1 MYTCTCTYTWTANL
15 CYLLNTH
22 ILHVIHLK
30 REHVLLIVPIFL
42 PFNPLPSLSSW
53 IWFVVVLTVFG
64 WVLIVPVYIW
74 CPTCTSLRDAVRI
87 LVVSVRDILLGDYF
101 RGFRLFFFFF
111 GVSYTDKWG
120 YVYFAALKC
129 LAGDYDKGSAW
140 LMWFCVG
147 DEDHCNGSSPLLP
160 WPHVTWP
167 CSESWNQ
174 GPDANSWL
182 PDYFKSPRPSA
193 CNYKPSVIG

>member
-1 MYTCTCTYTWTANL
+1 MDSKPSLPAEHTHTT
-15 CYLLNTH
+15 LNTPEARTC
-22 ILHVIHLK
+22 VINRAHFSPLQ
-30 REHVLLIVPIFL
+30 
-42 PFNPLPSLSSW
+42 PLPSLSSW
-53 IWFVVVLTVFG
+53 IWFVVVLTVFR

-74 CPTCTSLRDAVRI
+74 CPTCTYWRDAVRI

-147 DEDHCNGSSPLLP
+147 DEAHCNGSSPLLP

-193 CNYKPSVIG
+193 CNYNPSVIG

>member
-1 MYTCTCTYTWTANL
+1 MDSKPLLPAEHTHTTRNTPEARTCVINRAHFSPLQPPPLPFFVNL
-15 CYLLNTH
+15 ICCRFDRISMSSYCSCLHMVSYVYLLE
-22 ILHVIHLK
+22 
-30 REHVLLIVPIFL
+30 RRCPY
-42 PFNPLPSLSSW
+42 SSCVCSGHF
-53 IWFVVVLTVFG
+53 IGGLFQG
-64 WVLIVPVYIW
+64 
-74 CPTCTSLRDAVRI
+74 
-87 LVVSVRDILLGDYF
+87 VSSI
-101 RGFRLFFFFF
+101 FFF
-111 GVSYTDKWG
+111 GVSYTDRWG

-147 DEDHCNGSSPLLP
+147 DEAHCNGSSPLLP

-174 GPDANSWL
+174 GPDAYSWL
-182 PDYFKSPRPSA
+182 PDYFKSLRPSA